1 MESANDVNLKLIESN
16 IQDGFHVLDPTA
28 SPPKPDHTQTRATL
42 EGKIKDIDHKIT
54 ELTAEKD
61 KYLTELSKISDEK
74 KVEALRNNA
83 SVVKRKSADKK
94 GTQIID
100 VIAAMK
106 KGTQILKYGAWGA
119 PHYHQFELTPD
130 SMYLR
135 WYSKKKKRQRYKTAI
150 KIENIIHFQKGHL
163 YKQEQA
169 DSRAHKRAFSIS
181 YTDVVNN
188 EAKTLEVVAKTKTD
202 YEIWTKGLEYC
213 LRKIRKV
220 KKQDITYDAKKHFPK
235 ETYMEIHKRDQRAY
249 EHGLAKKEDPTPE
262 AMAKSFKLL
271 QDKFAATETLLST
284 VIKSRNSENY
294 GSMDS
299 IMVAAE
305 RIKELKVLMDA
316 VGEHL
321 KAKSKKL
328 SVLSY
333 QTYDINVEVKALE
346 EKLLVLQ

>member
-1 MESANDVNLKLIESN
+1 MEDVNLHLIESN
-16 IQDGFHVLDPTA
+16 IADGFQVLDPKL
-28 SPPKPDHTQTRATL
+28 SPAKVDNTQTRALL
-42 EGKIKDIDHKIT
+42 EDKIKNIDQKIL
-54 ELTAEKD
+54 ELTTEKD
-61 KYLTELSKISDEK
+61 KYLSELSLIADEK
-74 KVEALRNNA
+74 TTDAIRNNA
-83 SVVKRKSADKK
+83 SVVKRKSKDKK

-100 VIAAMK
+100 IIAAMK

-130 SMYLR
+130 SVFLR

-181 YTDVVNN
+181 YTDVVKN

-202 YEIWTKGLEYC
+202 YEIWTKGLEYV

-220 KKQDITYDAKKHFPK
+220 KKQDIAYDPKMHFPK

-249 EHGLAKKEDPTPE
+249 EHGLKKKEDPTPE

-271 QDKFAATETLLST
+271 VEKFEATEDLLSV
-284 VIKSRNSENY
+284 VIKTRNSENY

-299 IMVAAE
+299 IMVAAD
-305 RIKELKVLMDA
+305 RIKELKVLKEEIS
-316 VGEHL
+316 EHL

-328 SVLSY
+328 SILSY
-333 QTYDINVEVKALE
+333 QTYDINVEIKALE

>member
-1 MESANDVNLKLIESN
+1 METVNLHLIESN
-16 IQDGFHVLDPTA
+16 IQDDIELLDATQ
-28 SPPKPDHTQTRATL
+28 SPAKVDHSKTRAML
-42 EGKIKDIDHKIT
+42 EDKIKNIDRTIN

-61 KYLTELSKISDEK
+61 KYLAELSKIADEK
-74 KVEALRNNA
+74 TTAALRNNA
-83 SVVKRKSADKK
+83 KLVKRKSVDKK

-169 DSRAHKRAFSIS
+169 DSRAHRRAFSIS
-181 YTDVVNN
+181 YTDVVMN
-188 EAKTLEVVAKTKTD
+188 ECKTLEVVAKTKTD

-220 KKQDITYDAKKHFPK
+220 KRQDIAYDPKLHFPK

-249 EHGLAKKEDPTPE
+249 EHGLAKKEDPTPS

-271 QDKFAATETLLST
+271 DDKFTSTENLLSA

-305 RIKELKVLMDA
+305 RIKELKVLMET
-316 VGEHL
+316 VREHL
-321 KAKSKKL
+321 SAKSKKL
-328 SVLSY
+328 SILSY
-333 QTYDINVEVKALE
+333 QTYDINVEIKALE

>member
-1 MESANDVNLKLIESN
+1 MSMESVNLHLIETN
-16 IQDGFHVLDPTA
+16 IQDGFHVLNPA
-28 SPPKPDHTQTRATL
+28 LSPAKVDHTKTRALL
-42 EGKIKDIDHKIT
+42 EDKIKNIDLKIN
-54 ELTAEKD
+54 ELTVQKE
-61 KYLTELSKISDEK
+61 KYLAELSTITDK
-74 KVEALRNNA
+74 KTTDALRNNA
-83 SVVKRKSADKK
+83 SIIKRKSADKK

-100 VIAAMK
+100 IIAAMK

-130 SMYLR
+130 SVFLR

-181 YTDVVNN
+181 YTDVVKN

-220 KKQDITYDAKKHFPK
+220 KKQEIAYDPKVHFPK

-249 EHGLAKKEDPTPE
+249 EHGLGKKEDPTPE
-262 AMAKSFKLL
+262 AMGKSFKLL
-271 QDKFAATETLLST
+271 DEKFEDTENLLSV

-299 IMVAAE
+299 IMVAAD
-305 RIKELKVLMDA
+305 RIKELKVLMEQIR
-316 VGEHL
+316 EHL
-321 KAKSKKL
+321 GAKSKKL
-328 SVLSY
+328 SILSY
-333 QTYDINVEVKALE
+333 LTFDISVEIRALE
-346 EKLLVLQ
+346 EKLFVLQ